1 MSNDL
6 HEFVFTIQPFKNHI
20 NHEALIFIVLKLGSI
35 VMDSVTTIFGV
46 IIGGFIVVT
55 VMMQLIGRNLPQN

>member
-6 HEFVFTIQPFKNHI
+6 HELVFTKQPFKNHI
-20 NHEALIFIVLKLGSI
+20 NHEALTFIVLKLGSI

>member
-1 MSNDL
+1 MVYRICNY
-6 HEFVFTIQPFKNHI
+6 FTINLFKNHI
-20 NHEALIFIVLKLGSI
+20 NHETLIFIVLKLGSI
-35 VMDSVTTIFGV
+35 AMDSVTTIFGV

>member
-6 HEFVFTIQPFKNHI
+6 HELVFTNQPFKNHI
-20 NHEALIFIVLKLGSI
+20 NHEALTFIVLKLGSI

>member
-6 HEFVFTIQPFKNHI
+6 NELVFTIQPFKNHI
-20 NHEALIFIVLKLGSI
+20 NNEALTFIVLKLGSI